1 MVRCT
6 VNRLIS
12 DVFKNINLD
21 VSVVILIFLYYFIVF
36 FKSCS
41 TEFLFPE
48 SFTGHTAAQTRY
60 SLPLSRVVV
69 VSMQLSAC

>member
-12 DVFKNINLD
+12 DVFKNINLY

-60 SLPLSRVVV
+60 SLPLSRVVG